1 MALTE
6 KEFLARIAA
15 RRGRPVLESP
25 PPRPG
30 HVRARPVPPAN
41 MAGREAMADWF
52 ARELT
57 RLSGTVEIV
66 TGLEAAGQAAA
77 AHIARVCAPGDVIFW
92 DDPIARSA
100 QPPIEA
106 AGFTAYLWPQER
118 FRCAGAVAG
127 VTTALFAVAETGSI
141 ALNSSAAHGRIVSLL
156 PPLHVAIVPTS
167 RLLATVGDYF
177 KEVAAMDHLPA
188 ALNLVTGPSRTAD
201 IEMEL
206 SIGVHGPA
214 SLHVVLYDDWLSA
227 DSHPLSLSL
236 RGPSHQPIP
245 SSASGSATPSRW
257 SATAS
262 TVLPSVSEFCS
273 QSAPPAPWR

>member
-6 KEFLARIAA
+6 QEFLFRLAA
-15 RRGRPVLESP
+15 RRGRPILQSP

-30 HVRARPVPPAN
+30 HVRANPVPPAN
-41 MAGREAMADWF
+41 MAGQEAMADWF

-57 RLSGTVEIV
+57 KLTGTVEIV

-77 AHIARVCAPGDVIFW
+77 AHIARVCSPGDVVLW
-92 DDPIARSA
+92 DDPIALSA
-100 QPPIEA
+100 RAELEA
-106 AGFTAYLWPQER
+106 AGFAPHVWPQGR
-118 FRCAGAVAG
+118 HRCAWSVAG

-141 ALNSSAAHGRIVSLL
+141 ALNASAQNGRIVSLL
-156 PPLHVAIVPTS
+156 PPLHVAILPTS

-177 KEVAAMDHLPA
+177 KMVAVMDHLPA

-214 SLHVVLYDDWLSA
+214 SLHVVLYHD
-227 DSHPLSLSL
+227 
-236 RGPSHQPIP
+236 
-245 SSASGSATPSRW
+245 
-257 SATAS
+257 
-262 TVLPSVSEFCS
+262 
-273 QSAPPAPWR
+273 